1 LWLVF
6 VMSAR
11 TNIWRVLLTA
21 GCLLVPCSFG
31 RADDTN
37 PPVIATP
44 PVTISPPAPTAPPPT
59 DADRFFTQYARAVQ
73 LVRRNSHQAASI
85 TMDLL
90 WRNLGT
96 SPWFEIALLK
106 HGELNEVSN
115 PRVASEDYDL
125 LRKRVENA
133 PYFQS
138 NAPHAAVFRAALLG
152 TVMRGI
158 DRIRILRVRDALD
171 RYHIRYQQYPESL
184 VKLSIFNYIDLEDIY
199 NSEGRFFH
207 YTPTGQLFTPV
218 ISYQRYD
225 LEALPPEPFYVTSPK
240 VDGTTRM
247 DEKSNKFAA
256 LIRVPGRMDPQ
267 RVVEDQTL
275 DGYLIAAIAAGGA
288 VVCTS
293 DRVLVLPV
301 PQ

>member
-1 LWLVF
+1 
-6 VMSAR
+6 MSAR
-11 TNIWRVLLTA
+11 TNIWGVLLAA
-21 GCLLVPCSFG
+21 GCLFVACSFA

-37 PPVIATP
+37 VPVIVTP
-44 PVTISPPAPTAPPPT
+44 PATLPPLTPAAPPIT
-59 DADRFFTQYARAVQ
+59 DADRFFTQYARAIQ
-73 LVRRNSHQAASI
+73 LVRQNSHQEASVI
-85 TMDLL
+85 MDLL
-90 WRNLGT
+90 WRSLGT

-115 PRVASEDYDL
+115 PRVAPEDYDL
-125 LRKRVENA
+125 LRRRVENA
-133 PYFQS
+133 PYFQGA
-138 NAPHAAVFRAALLG
+138 APHAAVFRTALLG

-158 DRIRILRVRDALD
+158 DRIRLLRVRDALD
-171 RYHIRYQQYPESL
+171 RYHIRYRQYPESL
-184 VKLSIFNYIDLEDIY
+184 VKLSIFNYCDLEDIY

-207 YTPTGQLFTPV
+207 YTPTGQQLMPS

-225 LEALPPEPFYVTSPK
+225 LETLPPEPFYVTSPK

-247 DEKSNKFAA
+247 DEKSDKFAA

-288 VVCTS
+288 IVCTP

>member
-1 LWLVF
+1 
-6 VMSAR
+6 MSAR
-11 TNIWRVLLTA
+11 TNIWRVLLA
-21 GCLLVPCSFG
+21 ASCLFVSCPLT

-37 PPVIATP
+37 APVIPT
-44 PVTISPPAPTAPPPT
+44 PPAPVAPPIT

-73 LVRRNSHQAASI
+73 LVRQNGHQEASI
-85 TMDLL
+85 IMDLL
-90 WRNLGT
+90 WRNLTT

-106 HGELNEVSN
+106 HGELNEVKN

-125 LRKRVENA
+125 LQKRLENA
-133 PYFQS
+133 PYFQG
-138 NAPHAAVFRAALLG
+138 NAPHAAVFRTALLG

-158 DRIRILRVRDALD
+158 DRIRILRLRDGLD
-171 RYHIRYQQYPESL
+171 RYHLRYRQYPESL
-184 VKLSIFNYIDLEDIY
+184 VKLSIFNYVDLPDIY

-207 YTPTGQLFTPV
+207 YTPTGQQFVPT

-225 LEALPPEPFYVTSPK
+225 LETLPPEPFFVTSPK

-247 DEKSNKFAA
+247 DDKSNKFAA
-256 LIRVPGRMDPQ
+256 LIRVPGHMDPQ

-288 VVCTS
+288 VVCTP
-293 DRVLVLPV
+293 DRVLVLLV

>member
-1 LWLVF
+1 
-6 VMSAR
+6 MSAR

-21 GCLLVPCSFG
+21 GCLFVPCLFVH
-31 RADDTN
+31 ADDTN
-37 PPVIATP
+37 PPAIATP
-44 PVTISPPAPTAPPPT
+44 PVTLAPPIT
-59 DADRFFTQYARAVQ
+59 DADRFFTQYAKAVQ
-73 LVRRNSHQAASI
+73 LVRQNGHQGASI
-85 TMDLL
+85 IMDLL

-106 HGELNEVSN
+106 HGELNEMSN
-115 PRVASEDYDL
+115 PRVAAEDYDL
-125 LRKRVENA
+125 LRKRLENS
-133 PYFQS
+133 PYFQGA
-138 NAPHAAVFRAALLG
+138 APHAAVFRAALLG
-152 TVMRGI
+152 TVLRGI
-158 DRIRILRVRDALD
+158 DRIRLLRVRDALD
-171 RYHIRYQQYPESL
+171 RYHLRYQQYPESL
-184 VKLSIFNYIDLEDIY
+184 VKMSIFNDIDLEDIY

-207 YTPTGQLFTPV
+207 YTPTGQQFRPT
-218 ISYQRYD
+218 ITYQRYD
-225 LEALPPEPFYVTSPK
+225 LETLPPEPFFVTSPK

-247 DEKSNKFAA
+247 DDKSNKFAA